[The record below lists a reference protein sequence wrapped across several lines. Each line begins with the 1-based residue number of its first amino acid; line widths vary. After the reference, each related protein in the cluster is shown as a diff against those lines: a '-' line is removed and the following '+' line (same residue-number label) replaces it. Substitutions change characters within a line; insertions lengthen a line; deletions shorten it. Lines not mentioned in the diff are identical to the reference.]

1 MDGAVEMSLEET
13 RSLVEHAG
21 EYFFDRLHPLQKRMD
36 DEDWFPETEFRAL
49 AEMGLFGIT
58 VPPEYGGQGLSYLT
72 AGMLGEALAV
82 ANPGL
87 AWSWTSHDNLCLDAI
102 FRNGTEDQRRRYIPA
117 MCEGKMIGALGMTEP
132 GAGSDA
138 LGSMATTARKAGD
151 HYVLNGTKLFIT
163 NGPVAD
169 VLLVYAKTAPELG
182 KRGISAFIV
191 EKTFPGFSVSQ
202 KLDKMGLRGNP
213 TGELIFQDCIVPVEN
228 LVGQENGGVAVMMS
242 GLDVERCLSAPLGIG
257 PAQRALDLALDHAR
271 TRRQFGQR
279 IGDFQLIQ
287 AKLADMYVA
296 IESARTFLHRVL
308 GVCDATE
315 LTQAGRGEIH
325 KLSAAALM
333 QASRASSF
341 VMDNAVQIF
350 GGSGYMRDTEINR
363 LYRTAKVLEI
373 AAGTQEI
380 RQTIIAKELLG
391 RA

>member
-1 MDGAVEMSLEET
+1 MDNTNGLSDEEL
-13 RSLVEHAG
+13 RSLVDYAG
-21 EYFFDRLHPLQKRMD
+21 EYFMDKLHPLQPRMD
-36 DEDWFPETEFRAL
+36 DEDWFPEEQFRAL
-49 AEMGLFGIT
+49 GQMGFFGIT
-58 VPPEYGGQGLSYLT
+58 IPQEYGGQGLSYLA

-87 AWSWTSHDNLCLDAI
+87 GWSWTSHDNLCTDAI
-102 FRNGTEDQRRRYIPA
+102 YRNGTEEQRRRYVPGL
-117 MCEGKMIGALGMTEP
+117 CEGRLIGALGMTEP

-138 LGSMATTARKAGD
+138 LGSMATTARREGD

-169 VLLVYAKTAPELG
+169 VLLVYAKTAPERG

-191 EKTFPGFSVSQ
+191 EKTFAGFSVAQ

-213 TGELIFQDCIVPVEN
+213 TGELVFQDCIVPAEN
-228 LVGQENGGVAVMMS
+228 LVGKENEGVAVMMS

-279 IGDFQLIQ
+279 IGDFQLVQ

-296 IESARTFLHRVL
+296 IETARTFLHRVL
-308 GVCDATE
+308 RVCDATE

-325 KLSAAALM
+325 KLSAAVLM

-341 VMDNAVQIF
+341 CMDNAVQIF

-391 RA
+391 RE